1 MSDLGDDGPRTPPW
15 YSPLLALLVLSAAVA
30 KFVAARST
38 GRDPFQRG
46 QDLRMLRHLI
56 NLLELVFAKWA
67 AEFAASDAW
76 DQMGAGS
83 ASEWVRHECHLSG
96 VAAHSAIT
104 VGEQLPEL
112 TQSRAA
118 VASGRIGYAHLAML
132 ASTAAAIREPNPD
145 GRFDEAPLL
154 AKAQEHSVSRFRDD
168 CAHERHAADAAGFL
182 SDHLS
187 DVEWR
192 SFEMLPCEGG
202 FVLRG
207 RVDRVA
213 GATLKT
219 AIDALAKRTGPDDDR
234 RQKRRNADA
243 LLELSNHALD
253 SGELP
258 TVGGERPHVQVT
270 TTVETLMGLS
280 GAPAGDLEFSTPIPA
295 ATVQRLACDSG
306 VTRVLLGADS
316 AVIDV
321 GRKLRVPS
329 APMRRA
335 LRARDHGCAWPSC
348 DRPASWTAAH
358 HVRHWSRDGATEI
371 PNLVLLCYRHHEKVH
386 EGGWHIALAADG
398 RVATVGP
405 VPGAPQPRCEAPP
418 TADEEEHR
426 DREHAA
432 VMAAV
437 DAAAAKRRGP

>member
-1 MSDLGDDGPRTPPW
+1 MSYIGGEGQRTPPW
-15 YSPLLALLVLSAAVA
+15 YSPLLPLLALAAAVA
-30 KFVAARST
+30 RFVAAR
-38 GRDPFQRG
+38 GARRDPYQRG
-46 QDLRMLRHLI
+46 QDLRVLRHLI
-56 NLLELVFAKWA
+56 DLLELVFAKWA

-83 ASEWVRHECHLSG
+83 AQEWIRHECNLSVVG
-96 VAAHSAIT
+96 AHSAVVT
-104 VGEQLPEL
+104 GEQLPEL
-112 TQSRAA
+112 PKSRAA
-118 VASGRIGYAHLAML
+118 VTSGRIGYAHLAML

-145 GRFDEAPLL
+145 KRFDEAPLL
-154 AKAQEHSVSRFRDD
+154 AKAEEHSVSKFRYD
-168 CAHERHAADAAGFL
+168 CMHERHAADAAGFL
-182 SDHLS
+182 SDHRT

-192 SFEMLPCEGG
+192 SFEMLPCDGG

-207 RVDRVA
+207 RVDGVA

-219 AIDALAKRTGPDDDR
+219 AIDALAKRTGADDDR

-243 LLELSNHALD
+243 LVELSNHALD

-270 TTVETLMGLS
+270 ATVETLMGLA

-335 LRARDHGCAWPSC
+335 LRARDQGCAWPTC

-358 HVRHWSRDGATEI
+358 HVRHWSHDGATEI
-371 PNLVLLCYRHHEKVH
+371 PNLVLLCYRHHWKVH
-386 EGGWHIALAADG
+386 EGGWNIVVADNG
-398 RVATVGP
+398 RVVTVGP
-405 VPGAPQPRCEAPP
+405 VPGAPQPRGEPPP
-418 TADEEEHR
+418 TADDEERH
-426 DREHAA
+426 DRQRAA
-432 VMAAV
+432 VTAAV
-437 DAAAAKRRGP
+437 EASAAARRGP

>member
-1 MSDLGDDGPRTPPW
+1 MSNIGCEGPRTPPW
-15 YSPLLALLVLSAAVA
+15 YSPLVPLLALVAAVA
-30 KFVAARST
+30 RFVAARCA
-38 GRDPFQRG
+38 GRDPYQRG
-46 QDLRMLRHLI
+46 QDLRVLRHVI
-56 NLLELVFAKWA
+56 DLLELVFAKWA
-67 AEFAASDAW
+67 AEFAGSDAW

-83 ASEWVRHECHLSG
+83 AAEWIRHECKLSG
-96 VAAHSAIT
+96 VAAHSAVT
-104 VGEQLPEL
+104 VGEQLAEL
-112 TQSRAA
+112 PQSHAA
-118 VASGRIGYAHLAML
+118 LASGRIGYAHLAML
-132 ASTAAAIREPNPD
+132 ASTAAAVREPNPD
-145 GRFDEAPLL
+145 KRFDETALL
-154 AKAQEHSVSRFRDD
+154 AKAQEHSVSKFRFD
-168 CAHERHAADAAGFL
+168 CTDERHAADAAGFL
-182 SDHLS
+182 SDHLT

-192 SFEMLPCEGG
+192 SFEMLPCDGG

-207 RVDRVA
+207 RVDGVA

-243 LLELSNHALD
+243 LVELSNHALD

-270 TTVETLMGLS
+270 TTIETLIGLS

-306 VTRVLLGADS
+306 VTRVLLGANS

-329 APMRRA
+329 APQRRA
-335 LRARDHGCAWPSC
+335 LRARDKGCAWPSC

-358 HVRHWSRDGATEI
+358 HVQHWGHHGVTEI
-371 PNLVLLCYRHHEKVH
+371 PNLVLLCYRHHWKVH
-386 EGGWHIALAADG
+386 EGGWNIAFTGDG
-398 RVATVGP
+398 RAVTVGR
-405 VPGAPQPRCEAPP
+405 VPGAPQPRGEVPP
-418 TADEEEHR
+418 TADEEERH
-426 DREHAA
+426 DRQRAA
-432 VMAAV
+432 IMAAV